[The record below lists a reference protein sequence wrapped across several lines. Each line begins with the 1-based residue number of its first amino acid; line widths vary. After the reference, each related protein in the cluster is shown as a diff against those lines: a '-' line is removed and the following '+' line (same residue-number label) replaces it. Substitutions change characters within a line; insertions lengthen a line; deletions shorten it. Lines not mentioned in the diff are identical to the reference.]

1 MLRREWGF
9 CLPQLAVLLAAS
21 CSHPSSG
28 TATPPDAAPEA
39 TPRPSASHVSPS
51 PLPPSRDGGAFG
63 HLPAPC
69 RAAGVEGTV
78 TAFPLTGGADAGA
91 AVQASVGVPDDV
103 WMQVT
108 KGSRLTTRDSVSTRE
123 TGYVGPGRFRVCID
137 HREESWVQSGVFES
151 VGGAGERPGG
161 EEWVATPLGSA
172 RYDVVK
178 WKLMVSEKSV
188 LVQVQSGTGYFWP
201 AEGVTAKF
209 SAEKGTATPSMND
222 QGWVRLDGHTE
233 AVLTVTRPV
242 LDAEGAGAAI
252 AQCKRMAG
260 EAKSIATQL
269 GEADVNVG
277 ELGPKHVVARRQ
289 AHAACEVAH
298 LRVASLPPSPA
309 KDAEL
314 GQVLAAEADWKAL
327 AAPAP
332 GSPPP

>member
-1 MLRREWGF
+1 MLGREWGF
-9 CLPQLAVLLAAS
+9 CIPQLAVLLAA

-28 TATPPDAAPEA
+28 TATPPDAAPQA
-39 TPRPSASHVSPS
+39 TARPTASHVSPS
-51 PLPPSRDGGAFG
+51 RDGGTAG
-63 HLPAPC
+63 HIPAPC

-78 TAFPLTGGADAGA
+78 TAFPLDGGADGGVP
-91 AVQASVGVPDDV
+91 VQASVGVPDDV

-108 KGSRLTTRDSVSTRE
+108 NGSRLTTRDSVSTRE

-137 HREESWVQSGVFES
+137 HREESWVHSGVFES

-172 RYDVVK
+172 RYDVAK
-178 WKLMVSEKSV
+178 WKLTVSEKSV

-201 AEGVTAKF
+201 AEGVAAKF

-233 AVLTVTRPV
+233 ALLTVPKPV
-242 LDAEGAGAAI
+242 LDAEGAGAALD
-252 AQCKRMAG
+252 QCKRMAG
-260 EAKSIATQL
+260 EAKSIATKL
-269 GEADVNVG
+269 GESDVNVG

-298 LRVASLPPSPA
+298 LRIASLPPSPA

-314 GQVLAAEADWKAL
+314 GQVLAAETDWKAL